1 VQVSDLVKKV
11 SGITK
16 QSEELRES
24 VKKDCPNPGCRCGAC
39 EKPDIEDWQIE
50 EALNG
55 RR

>member
-1 VQVSDLVKKV
+1 MDFKDSFEW
-11 SGITK
+11 
-16 QSEELRES
+16 SEELRES
-24 VKKDCPNPGCRCGAC
+24 MKENCPNPGCHCGAC